1 MTVETKKMIDFVQSI
16 GITVDFGIIPP
27 EKEFVP
33 GVCIH
38 HGGLLI
44 DTDSLKYPG
53 DILHEAG
60 HLAVVSAE
68 NRKKMD
74 GILTNDHNEAPA
86 EEMTAIAWSY
96 AAAVYLNIDPK
107 IVFHEF
113 GYNGGGG
120 YIADNFAMKNYFGV
134 PMLQWLGFTKDE
146 KNAAAEGVPAYP
158 HMLKWL
164 GT

>member
-16 GITVDFGIIPP
+16 GIIVDFGIIPP

-33 GVCIH
+33 GICIH

-44 DTDSLKYPG
+44 DINSLKYPG

-60 HLAVVSAE
+60 HLAVASTE

-86 EEMTAIAWSY
+86 EEMTEEP
-96 AAAVYLNIDPK
+96 AAADS
-107 IVFHEF
+107 
-113 GYNGGGG
+113 
-120 YIADNFAMKNYFGV
+120 
-134 PMLQWLGFTKDE
+134 
-146 KNAAAEGVPAYP
+146 AAVAPVE
-158 HMLKWL
+158 
-164 GT
+164 